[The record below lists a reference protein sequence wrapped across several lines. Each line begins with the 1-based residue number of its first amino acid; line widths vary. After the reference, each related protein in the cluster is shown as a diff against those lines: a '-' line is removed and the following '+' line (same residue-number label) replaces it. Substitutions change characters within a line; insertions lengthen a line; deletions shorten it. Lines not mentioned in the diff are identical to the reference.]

1 MEPFQGSDSL
11 LTREIPEWER
21 AAMSM
26 RTVEKP
32 YGADEWHRG
41 QSSELL
47 KGTIYLTLSFALF
60 CLFLV
65 VMR

>member
-1 MEPFQGSDSL
+1 
-11 LTREIPEWER
+11 
-21 AAMSM
+21 MSM

-32 YGADEWHRG
+32 YGAEEWHRG

-47 KGTIYLTLSFALF
+47 KGTIGLTLSFALF
-60 CLFLV
+60 CLFLI